1 MPVLRRAPIESLAP
15 NGAPALALIPA
26 GRAAELQH
34 IRGLRAEG
42 GGMRRLEHE
51 TASRSERAGWFETC
65 ANPGCN
71 SGWLHLFR
79 SRSAPVFERGWTC
92 SPACTRIR
100 VAAAVRRELEGRVT
114 VPEPHRH
121 RIPLGLTMLEQGWI
135 KPPQLRGALEAQKA
149 AGGGRLGNWLVRIQ
163 GVDEKLVTR
172 ALGLQWSCPVLS
184 LDFYDAEALTGLMPR
199 LFVDAFGA
207 LPLRVAAGALLY
219 LGFEDRLDPVLALAI
234 ERMTGLRVE
243 CGLVQGSLFGPAHTR
258 MLSARFPPVEL
269 IEAASESAV
278 VHALS
283 KAIERAGTIG
293 SELVRVHDCLWLRMT
308 LRPQTS
314 PVPEPGSVR
323 DLICSIGI
331 H

>member
-1 MPVLRRAPIESLAP
+1 MPVLRRKPAEALTPID
-15 NGAPALALIPA
+15 GPALALIPA
-26 GRAAELQH
+26 GRTAELQLK
-34 IRGLRAEG
+34 RELRDDGVEF
-42 GGMRRLEHE
+42 R
-51 TASRSERAGWFETC
+51 RSERQAVSHPARARWFETC
-65 ANPGCN
+65 ANPGCD

-100 VAAAVRRELEGRVT
+100 VAAAVRREMEGRVT

-135 KPPQLRGALEAQKA
+135 KSPQLRGALNAQKA
-149 AGGGRLGNWLVRIQ
+149 AGGGRLGQWLVHDQ

-184 LDFYDAEALTGLMPR
+184 MDFYDAEALTGLLPR
-199 LFVDAFGA
+199 LFIDAFGA

-219 LGFEDRLDPVLALAI
+219 LGFEDSLDPVLALAI

-269 IEAASESAV
+269 IEATSESAV
-278 VHALS
+278 VYALS
-283 KAIERAGTIG
+283 KAIEKAGTIG
-293 SELVRVHDCLWLRMT
+293 SELVRVHDCFWLRMT
-308 LRPQTS
+308 LRPQTG
-314 PVPEPGSVR
+314 PVPAPGSVR

>member
-1 MPVLRRAPIESLAP
+1 MPVLRRKPDETSNRIV
-15 NGAPALALIPA
+15 APALALIPA
-26 GRAAELQH
+26 GRAAEH
-34 IRGLRAEG
+34 EYKPGWRP
-42 GGMRRLEHE
+42 EHE
-51 TASRSERAGWFETC
+51 AILRPGRPGWFETC
-65 ANPGCN
+65 ANPGCG

-135 KPPQLRGALEAQKA
+135 KPHQLRGALDAQKA
-149 AGGGRLGNWLVRIQ
+149 AGGGRLGHWLVRNQ

-172 ALGLQWSCPVLS
+172 ALGLQWSCPVLP
-184 LDFYDAEALTGLMPR
+184 LDFHDAEALTGLMPR
-199 LFVDAFGA
+199 LFIDAFGA

-269 IEAASESAV
+269 IEASTESAV
-278 VHALS
+278 VHAIS
-283 KAIERAGTIG
+283 KTIEKARPID
-293 SELVRVHDCLWLRMT
+293 SELVRVHDCLWLWMT
-308 LRPQTS
+308 VHPQNG
-314 PVPEPGSVR
+314 PVPDLGSVR